1 MNDFKNI
8 DNQLCDS
15 DGIRTRTVIPDQGIF
30 LPHLL
35 LHKLTYNYTKLHQY
49 FYLYKLLWSGL
60 FYYHI
65 RNLASKYIRFNPL
78 ISANLASLIL
88 NIQFLT

>member
-35 LHKLTYNYTKLHQY
+35 LHKPTYSVPYLQHVLLATRRVWVLWGIFYHTKVVVVWTILLPYQLT
-49 FYLYKLLWSGL
+49 
-60 FYYHI
+60 
-65 RNLASKYIRFNPL
+65 SK
-78 ISANLASLIL
+78 
-88 NIQFLT
+88 